1 MRRSVV
7 VTLIL
12 IIGLI
17 PSLVS
22 CTLPTPTGT
31 AVATQTQEGEQG
43 TNGACGRERWS
54 VKTMSDPQASQ
65 VDLTPIDTTVQDLT
79 KMRAPKTLPD
89 NGRVV
94 PTEFTTYRV
103 TARLLKAKIE
113 DDKDIHLVI
122 ADPKNTKI
130 TMIVELPNPT
140 CSGAANSRVLQQ
152 LTTARQQFVGK
163 FGTPPNQPLRDDI
176 GHGPNHR
183 HCLLRFLT
191 RSDRCGAERHRA
203 SSSDRSARSRRRLT
217 HGPQRPKA
225 HDITPAPGLQVH
237 LCLDRA
243 GPSIHLPN

>member
-43 TNGACGRERWS
+43 TNGVCGRERWS

-65 VDLTPIDTTVQDLT
+65 VDLTPTDTTVQDLT

-163 FGTPPNQPLRDDI
+163 FGTPPTSRFETISGTAQITGIAFFDFL
-176 GHGPNHR
+176 HGQTGVAPNGIELHPVIDL
-183 HCLLRFLT
+183 HVL
-191 RSDRCGAERHRA
+191 G
-203 SSSDRSARSRRRLT
+203 
-217 HGPQRPKA
+217 G
-225 HDITPAPGLQVH
+225 G
-237 LCLDRA
+237 
-243 GPSIHLPN
+243 